1 LADQRLLKYTAFTS
15 NPSGGNRAGV
25 WVGDELPDSDY
36 MQRIAAEVGFSET
49 AFIAPAN
56 GRDRLVRYYSP
67 EAEVPFCGHATIA
80 AGIALA
86 ESGGDGTYRL
96 DTRVGLVPVSVESRD
111 GVRIAS
117 LTSVDP
123 RYTAAPGQLVA
134 DALGALNWSADD
146 LDPDILPA
154 CAFAGAW
161 HLVLAA
167 TTRDRLGALDYDFE
181 RLKAIMLGNDL
192 TTLQLVWRQ
201 EANVFRSRNPFPV
214 GGIVE
219 DPATGAAAAAL
230 GGYLRE
236 AELIETPAAITIF
249 QGEEMG
255 RPSVITVNIPREGGI
270 VVSGTAVRI

>member
-1 LADQRLLKYTAFTS
+1 MSDQRLRKYTAFTS
-15 NPSGGNRAGV
+15 DPSGGNRAGV

-80 AGIALA
+80 SGIALA
-86 ESGGDGTYRL
+86 ESGGDGIYQL
-96 DTRVGLVPVSVESRD
+96 DTRVGQVPVSVESRD
-111 GVRIAS
+111 GARVAS
-117 LTSVDP
+117 LTSVEP

-146 LDPDILPA
+146 LDPTIPPA
-154 CAFAGAW
+154 NAFAGAW
-161 HLVLAA
+161 HLVLAVA
-167 TTRDRLGALDYDFE
+167 TRNRLSTLDYDFE
-181 RLKAIMLGNDL
+181 RLKAIMLGHDL

-255 RPSVITVNIPREGGI
+255 RPSLITVDIPREGGI
-270 VVSGTAVRI
+270 VVSGAAVRI